1 VQDPLHRVDVRA
13 GVQLTE
19 QVAGATL
26 DPVGQPAFAQEP
38 VGLLYDVG
46 RIEKDAASVG
56 PVFKDGRKHV
66 PDPTCHIADDTTPRP
81 RIGPHHVGETEL
93 GDLTHRIRKA
103 GSHLWLSIE
112 VLPQRLAKR
121 LLISRGLSAVAQLG
135 VEAVL
140 DSVMASEAE
149 TRERCKRGRTFQALD
164 GSGER
169 TTSPEWEY
177 EWYRKRLRPV
187 HELLSLDNGA
197 AIDQ

>member
-1 VQDPLHRVDVRA
+1 MPSAKWRQSLRGDPFDQHRQPSVAHPAGCEPGVAHQTMHLLRRAFPTPFAADNHEQVAHRSHSVRTASFVVPIDRDDFRPGRHGGANPLEDVAASVVAPVVQDPLHRVDVRA

-93 GDLTHRIRKA
+93 GD
-103 GSHLWLSIE
+103 
-112 VLPQRLAKR
+112 
-121 LLISRGLSAVAQLG
+121 
-135 VEAVL
+135 
-140 DSVMASEAE
+140 
-149 TRERCKRGRTFQALD
+149 
-164 GSGER
+164 
-169 TTSPEWEY
+169 
-177 EWYRKRLRPV
+177 
-187 HELLSLDNGA
+187 
-197 AIDQ
+197 